1 MAALVQALDNFTPI
15 CAGENGHTE
24 LAWSNDIQEKI
35 VQFDF
40 QCVRTDSSGLDVLS
54 LVLQDLL
61 SILSA
66 KRTND
71 DSESNRKR
79 LLVLLF
85 KIIGKTRDIGWGKGE
100 YAISYMM
107 IWTWYKYFPVMAEFA
122 LSLFVFDQSS
132 VRLLNKQTLGI
143 VSRIEEFV
151 TVPYGSWKDMKY
163 FCDYV
168 RKMCGSNN
176 HRLIDVCVDYTNFQ
190 LRADDLAYG
199 KVNEENLS
207 LVAKWIPREKSKFGW
222 LHKKLALSYFPE
234 YMRTATEEV
243 NGKSKAEKKCLTQY
257 RMLYAKLNRHLDTVQ
272 IKQTSNNWASIDHSK
287 TTSITMA
294 KQRKAF
300 LNQTRFGFE
309 QRTEDPDR
317 IQCAEN
323 LKTYRVSRNKEVD
336 FETLEE
342 DNSNINLC
350 PFEMLVQTLDNER
363 YKPMEYILCQYLA

>member
-1 MAALVQALDNFTPI
+1 M
-15 CAGENGHTE
+15 
-24 LAWSNDIQEKI
+24 
-35 VQFDF
+35 
-40 QCVRTDSSGLDVLS
+40 
-54 LVLQDLL
+54 
-61 SILSA
+61 
-66 KRTND
+66 
-71 DSESNRKR
+71 
-79 LLVLLF
+79 LLF
-85 KIIGKTRDIGWGKGE
+85 KIIGKTRDIEAGKGE

-107 IWTWYKYFPVMAEFA
+107 IWTWYQHYPVMAEFA
-122 LSLFVFDQSS
+122 LSLFVFDPSS
-132 VRLLNKQTLGI
+132 VRLLNNKTLSVICGTAMDA
-143 VSRIEEFV
+143 

-176 HRLIDVCVDYTNFQ
+176 HRLIDVCIDYTNCQ

-199 KVNEENLS
+199 QVHKENLS

-222 LHKKLALSYFPE
+222 LHNKLAISYFPD
-234 YMRTATEEV
+234 YMSTATKEV
-243 NGKSKAEKKCLTQY
+243 DGKSKAEKKCLTQY

-323 LKTYRVSRNKEVD
+323 LKTYRVSRNKDVD
-336 FETLEE
+336 FETLKE
-342 DNSNINLC
+342 DNSNTNLC
-350 PFEMLVQTLDNER
+350 PFEMLVHTLDNER
-363 YKPMEYILCQYLA
+363 YKPMEYTLCQYLA